1 MRVEQRIGR
10 IDRLGKAHAEIRV
23 INLHYRGTVEADIY
37 MALRDRIGLFKSVV
51 GRLQPILARLP
62 NRISSIVLEDPRARR
77 EQAREEALN
86 SVDRE
91 IAAAERGGF
100 DLDEFI
106 VDDLDLPARLRH
118 WISPCSTA

>member
-1 MRVEQRIGR
+1 
-10 IDRLGKAHAEIRV
+10 
-23 INLHYRGTVEADIY
+23 
-37 MALRDRIGLFKSVV
+37 
-51 GRLQPILARLP
+51 
-62 NRISSIVLEDPRARR
+62 VLEDPRARR